1 MRRPVLYVVIAAAVI
16 AAGILSAPL
25 FYDVE
30 VDEPLPV
37 LTREGITLEEFSE
50 MDDAERQ
57 VVVGMMSENE
67 KGMIMEMAADTSS
80 EVSEG
85 MDGAMDGIV
94 SSGTFEGL
102 FGHSATGT
110 AQVIRVGD
118 QSYLRFEDFAVTNGP
133 DLKVYLTP
141 TGDVGDGKL
150 LADLKG
156 SRGSQNYLLSGED
169 LEIAGY
175 VVIYCQP
182 FHVYFA
188 SAQLAG

>member
-1 MRRPVLYVVIAAAVI
+1 MIAAAVV

-57 VVVGMMSENE
+57 VVVGMMSEDE
-67 KGMIMEMAADTSS
+67 KEMIMEMATGTTTA
-80 EVSEG
+80 VSEDG
-85 MDGAMDGIV
+85 MDGAIEIV
-94 SSGTFEGL
+94 GSGTFEGL
-102 FGHSATGT
+102 YGHSATGT
-110 AQVIRVGD
+110 AQLIRIED
-118 QSYLRFEDFAVTNGP
+118 QAYLRFEDFAVTNGP

-156 SRGSQNYLLSGED
+156 SRGSQNYPLSGED

>member
-1 MRRPVLYVVIAAAVI
+1 MRRAVLYGVIAAAVV
-16 AAGILSAPL
+16 AAGVLSAPL

-50 MDDAERQ
+50 MDDDSRQ
-57 VVVGMMSENE
+57 VVVGMMSEDE
-67 KGMIMEMAADTSS
+67 KGMIMEMAAGAPS
-80 EVSEG
+80 EVSEE
-85 MDGAMDGIV
+85 MDGAIEVV
-94 SSGTFEGL
+94 SSGAFEGL
-102 FGHSATGT
+102 YGHSATGT
-110 AQVIRVGD
+110 AQGIRVGD
-118 QSYLRFEDFAVTNGP
+118 QDFAVTNGP

-141 TGDVGDGKL
+141 TGAVADGKL

-156 SRGSQNYLLSGED
+156 SRGSQNYLLSDED
-169 LEIAGY
+169 LGIASY

-188 SAQLAG
+188 SAQLTG